1 MIGTTM
7 NSIMQ
12 DLRYALRQL
21 RKAPG
26 FTITAVLTL
35 ALGIGATTAIY
46 RVVQGVL
53 LAPLPYPQP
62 DRLVGVAFTFPQE
75 KPNSEQAG
83 GSADFLKGHNRSF
96 ESVGISVDG
105 TSGVNLAT
113 GDGHAFQIASMKI
126 DRGYFP
132 TLGVQPMLGRNFSTE
147 EDLANG
153 PKAVLLSYLL
163 WKREFNGDKNIV
175 NKIVRLNE
183 ESYTVAGVMPA
194 SLSVASESA
203 PGVASTVDIWQPL
216 QLSVKDPGYAGDNYN
231 MVARLRDGVN
241 PLQVQQ
247 ELTAL
252 TAAFYKQ
259 SPFYQQWTNSA
270 KATRGFRAWPLQQVV
285 VSGVQTSLLT
295 MLGAVFAVLLIACL
309 NLAVLMTARTWRRA
323 REMAIRSA
331 LGASRR
337 NLLRLLM
344 CESLAL
350 ALAGGALGLWLSR
363 LAVPVLLRT
372 APMPIPPMQSG
383 GWLAAG
389 FALLIACVTT
399 LIFGLLPGWSV
410 LRRDAGYALQGGS
423 QIGGSAYQAKMG
435 DRLMIVQVAVA
446 MVLLSAS
453 SLLLGS
459 FLKLRSVSS
468 GVVAEHLTV
477 AQVTLKGG
485 AYANALHTNQFIGK
499 VLGELKR
506 YPGVQR
512 VAAVN
517 GLPLD
522 RGLNFGGGPLGHP
535 DAEGHMEFR
544 AVTPGYFQTMG
555 IPVLSGRDVAEED
568 NATSV
573 PVVVISETAARK
585 WWPGHSAIGEEVQL
599 GKNAPPLRVIGV
611 VSDTH
616 SRSLAESPQVMIY
629 APFAQVSDHLMKV
642 INGWFPTTFA
652 VRLSGNV
659 DIATAVQRAI
669 ANADPDIPV
678 AKLTTMQ
685 TVIDNS
691 VAAPRFFSYL
701 AGGFAAFALLL
712 TMIGL
717 FGLMSYQVTQRTREI
732 GVRLAVGADRGQIL
746 LLILRRSLVLALTGL
761 LIGAIASLAVPK
773 LAGSVLA
780 DYVFT
785 GGKGISSLLSSGPTA
800 LILAAAAMLVAAFAA
815 SYLPAHR
822 AASIE
827 PTEAL
832 RTE

>member
-1 MIGTTM
+1 M
-7 NSIMQ
+7 NGLIQ
-12 DLRYALRQL
+12 DIQYALRQL

-26 FTITAVLTL
+26 FTLTAVLTL
-35 ALGIGATTAIY
+35 ALGIGATTAMY
-46 RVVQGVL
+46 HVVQGVL
-53 LAPLPYPQP
+53 LAPLPYPAA

-83 GSADFLKGHNRSF
+83 GSADFLKDHNKSF
-96 ESVGISVDG
+96 VSVGISVDG

-132 TLGVQPMLGRNFSTE
+132 TLGVQPMLGRNFSAE
-147 EDLANG
+147 EDHANG

-175 NKIVRLNE
+175 NKIVRINE
-183 ESYTVAGVMPA
+183 ESYTVVGVMPA
-194 SLSVASESA
+194 SLEVASESA

-231 MVARLRDGVN
+231 MVARLRDGVSIT
-241 PLQVQQ
+241 QAQQ
-247 ELTAL
+247 ELSTL
-252 TAAFYKQ
+252 TPAFFKEF
-259 SPFYQQWTNSA
+259 PFYERWTNSA
-270 KATRGFRAWPLQQVV
+270 KATRRFQAWPLQQVV
-285 VSGVQTSLLT
+285 VSGAQTSLLT
-295 MLGAVFAVLLIACL
+295 MMAAVLAVLLVACL
-309 NLAVLMTARTWRRA
+309 NLAVLMTARTWRRT

-331 LGASRR
+331 LGASRK

-344 CESLAL
+344 CESLVL
-350 ALAGGALGLWLSR
+350 ALVGGALGLILSR
-363 LAVPVLLRT
+363 LAVPLLLRT
-372 APMPIPPMQSG
+372 VPIPIPPMQSS
-383 GWLAAG
+383 GWLPAG
-389 FALLIACVTT
+389 FTLLMACLTT

-410 LRRDAGYALQGGS
+410 LRRDAGYALQSGGQVGIS
-423 QIGGSAYQAKMG
+423 THQAKMG

-468 GVVAEHLTV
+468 GVMTEHLTV
-477 AQVTLKGG
+477 AQVTLKGN
-485 AYANALHTNQFIGK
+485 AYANALHTNQFIDK
-499 VLGELKR
+499 VLDGLKQ

-512 VAAVN
+512 IAAVN

-522 RGLNFGGGPLGHP
+522 RGLNFGGGPVGHL
-535 DAEGHMEFR
+535 DTAGHMEFR

-555 IPVLSGRDVAEED
+555 IPVLSGRDVEED
-568 NATSV
+568 DNITSV
-573 PVVVISETAARK
+573 PVVLISKTAAQK
-585 WWPGHSAIGEEVQL
+585 WWPGRSAIGEEVQL
-599 GKNAPPLRVIGV
+599 GKNAPALRVIGV
-611 VSDTH
+611 VADTH

-629 APFAQVSDHLMKV
+629 VPFAQVSDHLMKV

-652 VRLSGNV
+652 IRLSRNV
-659 DIATAVQRAI
+659 DIAAAVQRAVTS
-669 ANADPDIPV
+669 ADPEIPV

-685 TVIDNS
+685 TVIDRS

-701 AGGFAAFALLL
+701 AAGFAGFSLLL

-732 GVRLAVGADRGQIL
+732 GVRLAVGADRTQIL
-746 LLILRRSLVLALTGL
+746 LMVLRRSMLLIAIGLT
-761 LIGAIASLAVPK
+761 IGAIASLTVPR
-773 LAGSVLA
+773 LIGSVLE

-785 GGKGISSLLSSGPTA
+785 GGRSISTVLSSGTIA
-800 LILAAAAMLVAAFAA
+800 FIAAASAMLLAAFAA
-815 SYLPAHR
+815 SYLPARR

>member
-1 MIGTTM
+1 MSSM
-7 NSIMQ
+7 MQ

-21 RKAPG
+21 RKSPG
-26 FTITAVLTL
+26 FTVTAVLTL
-35 ALGIGATTAIY
+35 ALGIGATTAMY

-53 LAPLPYPQP
+53 LAPLPYPEQ
-62 DRLVGVAFTFPQE
+62 DRLVGVAFTFPQD
-75 KPNSEQAG
+75 KPNDEQMG
-83 GSADFLKGHNRSF
+83 TSADFLKEHSRSF

-105 TSGVNLAT
+105 TSGVNLAA
-113 GDGHAFQIASMKI
+113 GDGHAFQIASMKV

-132 TLGVQPMLGRNFSTE
+132 TLGVQPMLGRNFSAE

-153 PKAVLLSYLL
+153 PKAVLLSDLL

-175 NKIVRLNE
+175 NKIVRINE

-194 SLSVASESA
+194 SLSVASQSA

-216 QLSVKDPGYAGDNYN
+216 QLNVKDPGYEGDNFN
-231 MVARLRDGVN
+231 MVARLRDGVSIG
-241 PLQVQQ
+241 QAQQ
-247 ELTAL
+247 ELSTL
-252 TAAFYKQ
+252 DKPFYKQ
-259 SPFYQQWTNSA
+259 FPDYLRWTGHG
-270 KATRGFRAWPLQQVV
+270 KTLHEFRAWPLQQVV
-285 VSGVQTSLLT
+285 VSDVQTSLLT
-295 MLGAVFAVLLIACL
+295 MLAAVLAVLLVACL

-331 LGASRR
+331 LGASLR

-344 CESLAL
+344 CESLML
-350 ALAGGALGLWLSR
+350 ALVGGAMGLWLSR
-363 LAVPVLLRT
+363 LAVPLLLRT
-372 APMPIPPMQSG
+372 APIPIPPMQSG
-383 GWLAAG
+383 GWLAAA
-389 FALLIACVTT
+389 FTLLMACVTT

-410 LRRDAGYALQGGS
+410 LRRDTGYALQGVG
-423 QIGGSAYQAKMG
+423 QIGVSAHQAKMG

-446 MVLLSAS
+446 MVLLSAA

-459 FLKLRSVSS
+459 FLKLRSVAS
-468 GVVAEHLTV
+468 GVEANHLTV
-477 AQVTLKGG
+477 AQITLKGD
-485 AYANALHTNQFIGK
+485 AYAGTLHTTQFIDK
-499 VLGELKR
+499 VLGELER
-506 YPGVQR
+506 YPGVTR

-522 RGLNFGGGPLGHP
+522 GGLNAGGKPANRPGPRQNV
-535 DAEGHMEFR
+535 EYR
-544 AVTPGYFQTMG
+544 AITPGYFRTLG
-555 IPVLSGRDVAEED
+555 ISVLSGRDVTAND
-568 NATSV
+568 GPDAL
-573 PVVVISETAARK
+573 PVALVNETAARR
-585 WWPGHSAIGEEVQL
+585 WWPGKSAIGEVIDAGGGE
-599 GKNAPPLRVIGV
+599 LRRIVGIVG
-611 VSDTH
+611 DTH
-616 SRSLAESPQVMIY
+616 NHSLADTPRVTIY
-629 APFAQVSDHLMKV
+629 EPFAQLDDKFTKM

-652 VRLSGNV
+652 IRTSGNV
-659 DIATAVQRAI
+659 DIAAAVQRAV
-669 ANADPDIPV
+669 AGADPDIPV

-761 LIGAIASLAVPK
+761 LIGAVASLAVPK

-785 GGKGISSLLSSGPTA
+785 GGKGVSSLLSNGTTA
-800 LILAAAAMLVAAFAA
+800 LIFAAAAMLVAAFAA
-815 SYLPAHR
+815 SYLPARR